1 MSEVIVAKF
10 GGSSLADSKQF
21 LKVKNIVLSDNRRRY
36 VVPSAPGK
44 RSREDHKITDLLYLC
59 HQHVAQRLPFDEVY
73 SIIEKRYLDICTE
86 LGVSLDMKAIL
97 TEVKSRIAQGTS
109 ADYAASRGEYL
120 NGLILADYLGY
131 EFIDAAELIVFD
143 KNGQFDAEAT
153 QNRVQTRLASVNQ
166 GVIPG
171 FYGAMEDATIKTFS
185 RGGSDVTGAIIA
197 RGVAASVYENWTD
210 VSGFCMADPRI
221 IEEPKLIEKITYKEL
236 RELSYMGASVLHEEA
251 IFPVKKEG
259 IPIKIKNTNKPQDEG
274 TLILSDLSP
283 VSYSGTITGIAGKKG
298 FTVIAIE
305 KMLMSSE
312 KGFFRKLLS
321 ILEGNDISVEH
332 MPSSIDS
339 VSLVIADSELGN
351 KMEKVISDIHSQLC
365 PESIVGYPN
374 MALIA
379 VVGRGMIKTKGI
391 SAKVFGALAQ
401 EGINVRMITQG
412 SSELNIIVGI
422 ENEDF
427 EKAIKAIY
435 KNFIAKKI

>member
-97 TEVKSRIAQGTS
+97 KEVKSRIAQGTS

-143 KNGQFDAEAT
+143 KNGQFDAETT

-221 IEEPKLIEKITYKEL
+221 IEDPKHIEKITYKEL

-435 KNFIAKKI
+435 KNFITKKI